1 MFARNLCKKAFPT
14 VAKQSVRRMGGHH
27 APPPTDGI
35 EGAIRKVL
43 PHDEQVVMAIMGFY
57 VSLYFVSKALSGGKK
72 APVEAVASAV
82 SVNAGDVPSIE
93 SPEFDAWI
101 STPGN
106 LEKLLQ

>member
-1 MFARNLCKKAFPT
+1 MLRFVDIPL
-14 VAKQSVRRMGGHH
+14 SVGQ
-27 APPPTDGI
+27 TLI
-35 EGAIRKVL
+35 IVWCL
-43 PHDEQVVMAIMGFY
+43 QVVMAIMGFY

-106 LEKLLQ
+106 LEKLLQE

>member
-1 MFARNLCKKAFPT
+1 MHFVDIGLS
-14 VAKQSVRRMGGHH
+14 VGQSL
-27 APPPTDGI
+27 I
-35 EGAIRKVL
+35 SFWCL
-43 PHDEQVVMAIMGFY
+43 QVVMAIMGFY

-72 APVEAVASAV
+72 DAVQAAAPAV

-106 LEKLLQ
+106 LEKLLQE

>member
-1 MFARNLCKKAFPT
+1 MLRFVDIPLTAGQTLIIFWC
-14 VAKQSVRRMGGHH
+14 
-27 APPPTDGI
+27 
-35 EGAIRKVL
+35 L
-43 PHDEQVVMAIMGFY
+43 QVVMAIMGFY

-106 LEKLLQ
+106 LEKLLQE